1 MKFKKLAALTL
12 AGAMSLSLAACGG
25 GGGDTASPAPNTG
38 SPSAATDTPAPE
50 GEVYKI
56 GVLAP
61 EVTHGWSAGV
71 AYYAEKRC
79 DELVAEGKIE
89 KKILI
94 SGDAAEM
101 TTQLDELKTWGA
113 DAIVAFPQW
122 EGMEVPI
129 QQAIDEGITVVNF
142 DIAIEA
148 DGVYRVSGDNYDMGY
163 QSAQYIVDK
172 IGTEG
177 TVVILDVPTSG
188 TYHLGGVDV
197 STMDDDQ
204 QAEIRNKML
213 GFIFQQYNL
222 IPKLNVLENVELPLL
237 YAGVSAAER
246 HERAIRSLERV
257 GLADKC
263 KNLPSQLSGG
273 QQQRVS
279 IARALAGNPSV
290 ILADEPTGALDSRSA
305 KLLLDRFEA
314 LNREGRATILMVTHD
329 AFTAS
334 YCRRILFLQDG
345 AVLTQLERGGQ
356 SRRAFFQQIIGVVTR
371 LGGDQSD
378 VL

>member
-122 EGMEVPI
+122 EGMAVPI

-148 DGVYRVSGDNYDMGY
+148 DGVYRVSGDNEGMGKD
-163 QSAQYIVDK
+163 AAEYIIDK
-172 IGTEG
+172 VGTEG
-177 TVVILDVPTSG
+177 TVVVLDVPTSG
-188 TYHLGGVDV
+188 SVAELRKKGFTE
-197 STMDDDQ
+197 TM
-204 QAEIRNKML
+204 
-213 GFIFQQYNL
+213 
-222 IPKLNVLENVELPLL
+222 
-237 YAGVSAAER
+237 AAEAPNMVLKEYATEFTR
-246 HERAIRSLERV
+246 EA
-257 GLADKC
+257 GLADMADILTANPQIDAVFSMDDETSIGALQAIRDAGRTDIKVIT
-263 KNLPSQLSGG
+263 GG
-273 QQQRVS
+273 GGCQEWF
-279 IARALAGNPSV
+279 NMM
-290 ILADEPTGALDSRSA
+290 LADENQDIWLQSDLYSPVMVEDAVDMALDILNGNAPEDPVKIIPTERVDRENA
-305 KLLLDRFEA
+305 ADYLDE
-314 LNREGRATILMVTHD
+314 N
-329 AFTAS
+329 S
-334 YCRRILFLQDG
+334 PY
-345 AVLTQLERGGQ
+345 
-356 SRRAFFQQIIGVVTR
+356 
-371 LGGDQSD
+371 
-378 VL
+378 

>member
-148 DGVYRVSGDNYDMGY
+148 DGVYRVSGDNEGMGKD
-163 QSAQYIVDK
+163 AAEYIIDK
-172 IGTEG
+172 VGTEG
-177 TVVILDVPTSG
+177 TVVVLDVPTSG
-188 TYHLGGVDV
+188 SVAELRKKGFTE
-197 STMDDDQ
+197 TM
-204 QAEIRNKML
+204 
-213 GFIFQQYNL
+213 
-222 IPKLNVLENVELPLL
+222 
-237 YAGVSAAER
+237 AAEAPNMVLKEYATEFTR
-246 HERAIRSLERV
+246 EA
-257 GLADKC
+257 GLADMADILTA
-263 KNLPSQLSGG
+263 NPQIDAVFSMDDET
-273 QQQRVS
+273 S
-279 IARALAGNPSV
+279 I
-290 ILADEPTGALDSRSA
+290 GALQAIRDAGRTDIRSSPA
-305 KLLLDRFEA
+305 AAAARS
-314 LNREGRATILMVTHD
+314 GST
-329 AFTAS
+329 
-334 YCRRILFLQDG
+334 
-345 AVLTQLERGGQ
+345 
-356 SRRAFFQQIIGVVTR
+356 
-371 LGGDQSD
+371 
-378 VL
+378 

>member
-148 DGVYRVSGDNYDMGY
+148 DGVYRVSGDNEGMGKD
-163 QSAQYIVDK
+163 AAEYIIDK
-172 IGTEG
+172 VGTEG
-177 TVVILDVPTSG
+177 TVVVLDVPTSG
-188 TYHLGGVDV
+188 SVAELRKKGFTE
-197 STMDDDQ
+197 TM
-204 QAEIRNKML
+204 
-213 GFIFQQYNL
+213 
-222 IPKLNVLENVELPLL
+222 
-237 YAGVSAAER
+237 AAEAPNMVLKEYATEFTR
-246 HERAIRSLERV
+246 EA
-257 GLADKC
+257 GLADMADILTA
-263 KNLPSQLSGG
+263 NSQ
-273 QQQRVS
+273 
-279 IARALAGNPSV
+279 I
-290 ILADEPTGALDSRSA
+290 
-305 KLLLDRFEA
+305 
-314 LNREGRATILMVTHD
+314 D
-329 AFTAS
+329 AVFS
-334 YCRRILFLQDG
+334 MDD
-345 AVLTQLERGGQ
+345 V
-356 SRRAFFQQIIGVVTR
+356 FF
-371 LGGDQSD
+371 
-378 VL
+378 

>member
-1 MKFKKLAALTL
+1 MKLKKLAALTL
-12 AGAMSLSLAACGG
+12 AGAMALSLAACGG
-25 GGGDTASPAPNTG
+25 GTSSSGAASSGAASSGAASGSTGDASTA
-38 SPSAATDTPAPE
+38 

-79 DELVAEGKIE
+79 EELKQEGKIDY
-89 KKILI
+89 KVSV

-148 DGVYRVSGDNYDMGY
+148 EGVYRVSGDNYDMGF

-177 TVVILDVPTSG
+177 NVVILDVPTSG
-188 TYHLGGVDV
+188 SV
-197 STMDDDQ
+197 
-204 QAEIRNKML
+204 AELRKQ
-213 GFIFQQYNL
+213 GF
-222 IPKLNVLENVELPLL
+222 LENLAQIAPNMKTVE
-237 YAGVSAAER
+237 YATQFTRED
-246 HERAIRSLERV
+246 
-257 GLADKC
+257 GLADMADILTA
-263 KNLPSQLSGG
+263 NPQIDAVFSMDDET
-273 QQQRVS
+273 S
-279 IARALAGNPSV
+279 I
-290 ILADEPTGALDSRSA
+290 GALQAIRDAGRTDIKVITGGGGAQEYFNMMLAEENQDIWLQSA
-305 KLLLDRFEA
+305 TYSPDMVEDAVDMAVEILNGNVPSDPVKIIPTTVVDRENASEFLDE
-314 LNREGRATILMVTHD
+314 
-329 AFTAS
+329 S
-334 YCRRILFLQDG
+334 SPY
-345 AVLTQLERGGQ
+345 
-356 SRRAFFQQIIGVVTR
+356 
-371 LGGDQSD
+371 
-378 VL
+378 

>member
-12 AGAMSLSLAACGG
+12 AGAMSLSLAACGGG

-142 DIAIEA
+142 DIAIDA

-188 TYHLGGVDV
+188 SV
-197 STMDDDQ
+197 
-204 QAEIRNKML
+204 AELRKQ
-213 GFIFQQYNL
+213 GFTEHMAELAPDMNL
-222 IPKLNVLENVELPLL
+222 IE
-237 YAGVSAAER
+237 YATEFTREA
-246 HERAIRSLERV
+246 
-257 GLADKC
+257 GLADMADILTA
-263 KNLPSQLSGG
+263 NSQIDAVFSMDDET
-273 QQQRVS
+273 S
-279 IARALAGNPSV
+279 IGVLQAIRDAGRTDIKVNMM
-290 ILADEPTGALDSRSA
+290 LADENQDIWLQSALYSPDMVEDAVDMALDILNGNA
-305 KLLLDRFEA
+305 PEDPVKIIPTTILDRDTVESH
-314 LNREGRATILMVTHD
+314 LDEN
-329 AFTAS
+329 S
-334 YCRRILFLQDG
+334 PY
-345 AVLTQLERGGQ
+345 
-356 SRRAFFQQIIGVVTR
+356 
-371 LGGDQSD
+371 
-378 VL
+378 